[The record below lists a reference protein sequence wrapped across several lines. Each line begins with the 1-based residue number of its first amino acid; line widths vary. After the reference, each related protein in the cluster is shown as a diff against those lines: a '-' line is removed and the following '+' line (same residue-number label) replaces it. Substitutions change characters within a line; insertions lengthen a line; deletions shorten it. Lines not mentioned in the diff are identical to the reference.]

1 MIWTAI
7 TYIRIWVLTTNP
19 TASKTMPVI
28 NKRNTK
34 QAARPPFGSNSFES
48 SVLSAILK
56 QDVVGW
62 DAVKYRWNGVIP
74 LNTWRNDNV
83 VITPKLRHFDVITSK
98 WRRFGVITTP
108 WLCNAFAGIWQ
119 LRGIVHT
126 WKKLWPQIFIDIT
139 TAPFMFLTSRQ
150 LHDIFNSYSSMY
162 V

>member
-1 MIWTAI
+1 MISAAI
-7 TYIRIWVLTTNP
+7 TYIRIWVLTKIP
-19 TASKTMPVI
+19 TVTKTMPGI
-28 NKRNTK
+28 NKSNIK
-34 QAARPPFGSNSFES
+34 QPPGPPNGLDSSES

-62 DAVKYRWNGVIP
+62 DAVKYRCNGVIP

-83 VITPKLRHFDVITSK
+83 VITPKRRHFDVITSK
-98 WRRFGVITTP
+98 WRRFGVITTS